1 MENDKKAMIQTV
13 IISLLMCLTRLLV
26 IPSEINFIF
35 QNIFRGKEKAYIF
48 LIWIPISALY
58 YFVVMR
64 ERKSDKFYD
73 SNKKRIKCSMLIL
86 FFGML
91 IYVSVVSVFTQ
102 LSSDVHHLEL
112 NILLYIM
119 FQIQPL
125 LIHLSGCLFQ
135 EIFIKV
141 PKIICNKLKNK
152 K

>member
-35 QNIFRGKEKAYIF
+35 QNIFRGKENAYIF

-125 LIHLSGCLFQ
+125 LIHLSGCLFRK
-135 EIFIKV
+135 IFIKA
-141 PKIICNKLKNK
+141 PKIICDKLKNK

>member
-13 IISLLMCLTRLLV
+13 IISLLICLTRLLV

-35 QNIFRGKEKAYIF
+35 QNMFRDKEKAYIF
-48 LIWIPISALY
+48 LIWIPIQALY

-102 LSSDVHHLEL
+102 LSSDVHP
-112 NILLYIM
+112 
-119 FQIQPL
+119 F
-125 LIHLSGCLFQ
+125 IHYVPDPAVTNTFERLFIPGNFYKSS
-135 EIFIKV
+135 E
-141 PKIICNKLKNK
+141 NYM
-152 K
+152 

>member
-13 IISLLMCLTRLLV
+13 ILSALIYLTRLLA
-26 IPSEINFIF
+26 IPAEINF
-35 QNIFRGKEKAYIF
+35 NISHGKEKAYIF

-73 SNKKRIKCSMLIL
+73 SNKKRIKCSMIIL

-91 IYVSVVSVFTQ
+91 IYVSVVSIFAQ
-102 LSSDVHHLEL
+102 LSSDVHNLEL
-112 NILLYIM
+112 DILLYVM

-125 LIHLSGCLFQ
+125 LIHLSGCLFRK
-135 EIFIKV
+135 IFIKV
-141 PKIICNKLKNK
+141 PKNICDKLKNK